1 MPKFVLLKAFKL
13 TGVVNSN
20 ILYFYRSLIFDKRAR
35 QYPVEGLAV
44 LGFCSIELTVR
55 TFVSEGEF
63 LFSGIK
69 RRGTYAQFLAV
80 LIILAFILLIMLSG
94 IACSLL

>member
-35 QYPVEGLAV
+35 QFPVEGLAV

-55 TFVSEGEF
+55 TFVS
-63 LFSGIK
+63 
-69 RRGTYAQFLAV
+69 
-80 LIILAFILLIMLSG
+80 ILWNSKKDGGRMPNF
-94 IACSLL
+94 